1 MTVDLDDAVRAS
13 LADIVAAAPR
23 PGEEPTR
30 IVTVDSGAPARRP
43 FLAVAASLI
52 MLVAIGALVFVS
64 TRGPSSSQSAAT
76 ATGFASTT
84 IDPFAGLD
92 LLENDVPADLV
103 LQFTASLGD
112 FGRLWVYE
120 SESTGQIYF
129 VRRGASSGDGF
140 GQLDRSTYESGQSWS
155 LEGQPG
161 TTFLWGL
168 APPSLHLSVA
178 FGTTV
183 VSADENGLWYTAAP
197 DDLPAFTITTPTNTI
212 NVDLVTSS
220 ESAQTTVATTS
231 G

>member
-13 LADIVAAAPR
+13 LADIVAAAPP

-30 IVTVDSGAPARRP
+30 MVTVDSGAPSRRP

-64 TRGPSSSQSAAT
+64 TRELSSSQSAAT
-76 ATGFASTT
+76 ATGSPSTT

-92 LLENDVPADLV
+92 LTENDVPADLV
-103 LQFTASLGD
+103 LQFTASLGE
-112 FGRLWVYE
+112 FGQLWVYD
-120 SESTGQIYF
+120 SDSTGQLYF
-129 VRRGASSGDGF
+129 IRRGASSGDSF
-140 GQLDRSTYESGQSWS
+140 GQLDRSTYDSGQGWS

-161 TTFLWGL
+161 AQLLWGL
-168 APPSLHLSVA
+168 APPSLHLTVA
-178 FGTTV
+178 FGTTS
-183 VSADENGLWYTAAP
+183 VSADENGLWYTTAP
-197 DDLPAFTITTPTNTI
+197 YDLPGFTITTPTGTF

-220 ESAQTTVATTS
+220 ESPQTTVATTS